1 MPDVTPPAQGRQQRT
16 PRRQL
21 VVPTL
26 PNQVHAPTQAR
37 RYYTIF
43 FKFMEWKLGNGNRLA
58 DDHLFTEE
66 EKRSI
71 RPLDVHRWFC
81 LMAYGKE
88 NPTPEDNPTRARES
102 TLVYYKKS
110 ISFFM
115 DTNEHWNDTHKTG
128 NPTRSRLISPI
139 LAFSSLL
146 KRNPWCWKRCSSWQ
160 ILHWEWNGTAVKWFQ
175 SKGFTNKLSLTF
187 CNDII
192 STISSCCLLR

>member
-1 MPDVTPPAQGRQQRT
+1 MPDVTPAPRQGQRG
-16 PRRQL
+16 QVECHL
-21 VVPTL
+21 IVPTL
-26 PNQVHAPTQAR
+26 PNQVHDPSQAR
-37 RYYTIF
+37 RYYSCF
-43 FKFMEWKLGNGNRLA
+43 FKFMQWKLGGNRLPN
-58 DDHLFTEE
+58 DYIFTEE
-66 EKRSI
+66 EKGSVQPADI
-71 RPLDVHRWFC
+71 HKWFC
-81 LMAYGKE
+81 WFAYRKE
-88 NPTPEDNPTRARES
+88 NPTPKDNPTQARSS

-110 ISFFM
+110 MSYFM
-115 DTNEHWNDTHKTG
+115 DTNEYWNNTHQAG